1 LSVFRYKITASR
13 TQKQKSFV
21 FVEAPRNLSK
31 ITASRTQKQKSF
43 VFVEPPPNLVSF
55 GRMIW

>member
-1 LSVFRYKITASR
+1 MFLSVFRYKITASR

-31 ITASRTQKQKSF
+31 ITASRTQKQN
-43 VFVEPPPNLVSF
+43 VFCFSPQLVQVEDKT
-55 GRMIW
+55 R